1 PVSASGGSVAHA
13 DPAPSESGRG
23 TSRSAFIAFRNPHF
37 KWHWLST
44 LASFSGM
51 QMQMI
56 AVGILGWEISH
67 SYAVVGV
74 LQAAFALPMAL
85 LSLPGGA
92 VVDRMEKRR
101 VVALSQAVLGLLGLA
116 IAVLIHADLIT
127 VVLLFMSGV
136 VQGAMFSVNGPARM
150 ALLTEMVETE
160 LLPAAIS
167 MQNIAMNSTRV
178 VAPAVAGLFIA
189 FVSIQGAY
197 YVTALLYASTVW
209 SILQIPRSSAH
220 MDRAKAPLMTDI
232 RVGLRYVAGDRLLR
246 SLMLSGLVM
255 ALFIM
260 PYQVMLPGF
269 ADGLGSPGLYGPMVA
284 VSGLGGL
291 AGSFGVAAIAQYPR
305 KPYLQFLL
313 GLTAGAALVGLGMF
327 SSTFGPAGAFTA
339 LAIIGA
345 ASTSYMTLN
354 QTMLMTDAA
363 PQFRGRVMSMSMLTF
378 SAMPLMALPLG
389 VLADVVGGGGAFLAQ
404 GAIVIAVIL
413 TLGLVN
419 RSYTFARGTTER
431 AEGAAPAEARRSG
444 L

>member
-1 PVSASGGSVAHA
+1 MAHA
-13 DPAPSESGRG
+13 DPAPSESEGRG
-23 TSRSAFIAFRNPHF
+23 PSRSAFIAFRNPHF

-56 AVGILGWEISH
+56 ALGILGWEISH

-74 LQAAFALPMAL
+74 LQAAFAIPMAV

-101 VVALSQAVLGLLGLA
+101 VVALSQAVLGLLGLV
-116 IAVLIHADLIT
+116 IAVLIQADLIT
-127 VVLLFMSGV
+127 VVLLFMGGV

-160 LLPAAIS
+160 LLSAAIS

-178 VAPAVAGLFIA
+178 AAPAIAGLFIA
-189 FVSIQGAY
+189 FVSIEGAY

-209 SILQIPRSSAH
+209 AILQVPRSSAH
-220 MDRAKAPLMTDI
+220 VDRPRAPLLTDI

-269 ADGLGSPGLYGPMVA
+269 SDGLGYPGLYGPMVA

-291 AGSFGVAAIAQYPR
+291 AGSFAVAAIAQYPR

-313 GLTAGAALVGLGMF
+313 GLTAGAALIGLGAL
-327 SSTFGPAGAFTA
+327 SGTFGPAGAFTA

-345 ASTSYMTLN
+345 ASTGYMTLN

-389 VLADVVGGGGAFLAQ
+389 VLADVVGGGGAFMAQ
-404 GAIVIAVIL
+404 GAIVIAVIV
-413 TLGLVN
+413 TLGVAN
-419 RSYTFARGTTER
+419 RSHTFARGT
-431 AEGAAPAEARRSG
+431 AVSPEGAASPEAGRSG
-444 L
+444 S